1 MSAPLKICFVA
12 LNGYAAIGGRAGTS
26 HIGGA
31 ERQTALL
38 ARELARRGHMVSLV
52 VLDHGQADGEA
63 IQGVRV
69 FKAYARDAGLP
80 GLRFFSPRLT
90 GLWSALRRASAD
102 VYYQRMAEQT
112 TGIVAAFCRRHGK
125 RFFFASAS
133 DYDCLPE
140 LPRLRKPREA
150 VLYRYGLRRADRVLV
165 QTRHQREMM
174 RTGFGVEAEVLSNAA
189 EDLADRSVVSA
200 PGGALA
206 RDAGEASGRLAAS
219 GSDRGAA
226 PDARGPEVC
235 EPRLS
240 EEFAVGGTKG
250 LRVLWIGRYT
260 PEKRLEWVFEIAGAC
275 SNLTFDIVGDATGG
289 SRYAE
294 DLKARAKRCENVRLL
309 GRVAHEQIGALYRRS
324 DVLLCTS
331 EREGFPN
338 TFLEAWSLGVPVVTT
353 FDPDGVVA
361 EFGLGRV
368 ATCVPGVIEALQV
381 TAADGVGRERMRVCC
396 RAYFE
401 REHRVER
408 VVDRFEALLAGTGS
422 AV

>member
-1 MSAPLKICFVA
+1 MIAPLKICFVA
-12 LNGYAAIGGRAGTS
+12 LNGYAAIGGRAATS

-38 ARELARRGHMVSLV
+38 ARELARRGHTVSLV
-52 VLDHGQADGEA
+52 TLDHGQADGETVH
-63 IQGVRV
+63 GVRV

-90 GLWSALRRASAD
+90 GIWSALRRAGAD

-133 DYDCLPE
+133 DYDCLTD
-140 LPRLRKPREA
+140 LPRLPKLRESW
-150 VLYRYGLRRADRVLV
+150 LYQYGLRRADRVLV
-165 QTRHQREMM
+165 QTRRQQEMM

-189 EDLADRSVVSA
+189 EDLA
-200 PGGALA
+200 G
-206 RDAGEASGRLAAS
+206 DAGVARPTFGESGADDEASLG
-219 GSDRGAA
+219 GC
-226 PDARGPEVC
+226 GPQVRD
-235 EPRLS
+235 PRLS
-240 EEFAVGGTKG
+240 EESATGGTKS
-250 LRVLWIGRYT
+250 LRVLWVGRYT

-294 DLKARAKRCENVRLL
+294 DLKVRAKRCENVKLL

-381 TAADGVGRERMRVCC
+381 TAADGVGRERMRASC

-408 VVDRFEALLAGTGS
+408 VVDRFEALLAGTGRG
-422 AV
+422 V